1 MIEEVHGIA
10 RNVIYFG
17 VESSSSHAD
26 NYKNNFLALGKGPTI
41 GINGRFGSPEK
52 ALSIILVKQTQDF
65 AWVYIIILTIVFRL
79 LMENDVF
86 K

>member
-1 MIEEVHGIA
+1 MIVEVHGIA

>member
-26 NYKNNFLALGKGPTI
+26 NYKNNFLALGKGP
-41 GINGRFGSPEK
+41 K
-52 ALSIILVKQTQDF
+52 AREST
-65 AWVYIIILTIVFRL
+65 
-79 LMENDVF
+79 
-86 K
+86 